1 MHEFR
6 TAILAGEKFD
16 DTPVAKKEKCRRR
29 GESAATTL
37 VDIAIPREERRVT
50 NQRREDRV
58 HGAVERA
65 TIIFRRKKQLVRI
78 VNVSQSGVMIECG
91 IMPRIGET
99 IGIHFEGFDPLEG
112 TVRWVKRGRV
122 GLDVGDG
129 SISLS

>member
-16 DTPVAKKEKCRRR
+16 DSPVAKKEKGRR
-29 GESAATTL
+29 AAGVTTTL
-37 VDIAIPREERRVT
+37 VDIPIPREERRAT

-58 HGAVERA
+58 HGAVDRA
-65 TIIFRRKKQLVRI
+65 TIVFRRKKQLVRV
-78 VNVSQSGVMIECG
+78 VNVSEGGVMIECS

-99 IGIHFEGFDPLEG
+99 IGILFEGFDPLEG
-112 TVRWVKRGRV
+112 KVRWVKHGRV